1 MAISNNVFAFVRER
15 DDVVTATSQISYGE
29 RAGVRRIPARFFLVS
44 GGIDGRHMHPVN
56 QQEEGAPEGCSGKC
70 ERCDLAGPG
79 VQSVDEGYA
88 GWRMVLLS
96 TVVFLLPLLTAVA
109 GALVKRGSAN
119 AEVGGAAV
127 GFLAGVLM
135 AIVVVRCIKPRKSG

>member
-1 MAISNNVFAFVRER
+1 
-15 DDVVTATSQISYGE
+15 
-29 RAGVRRIPARFFLVS
+29 
-44 GGIDGRHMHPVN
+44 
-56 QQEEGAPEGCSGKC
+56 
-70 ERCDLAGPG
+70 
-79 VQSVDEGYA
+79 
-88 GWRMVLLS
+88 
-96 TVVFLLPLLTAVA
+96 VFLLPLLTAVA